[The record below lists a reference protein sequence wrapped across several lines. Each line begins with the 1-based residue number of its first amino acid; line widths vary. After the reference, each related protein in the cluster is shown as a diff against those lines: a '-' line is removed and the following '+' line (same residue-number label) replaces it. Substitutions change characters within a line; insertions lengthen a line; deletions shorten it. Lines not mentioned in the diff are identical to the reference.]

1 MGPGRG
7 GLRRRQWAL
16 SFDVDAAPRRA
27 AAVALD
33 ADIAAA
39 CAALSRA
46 RAFFRSPRRLG
57 GRTCVAAAATGRG
70 GWGAGADTGGR
81 RRTFTLEDV
90 RHLGGTPSR
99 PPPSRGPLPA
109 ASARP

>member
-46 RAFFRSPRRLG
+46 RAFFRSPGRLG
-57 GRTCVAAAATGRG
+57 GRACVAAAANGRG
-70 GWGAGADTGGR
+70 GWGADAAPGGR
-81 RRTFTLEDV
+81 RGPFPPEAV
-90 RHLGGTPSR
+90 RPLARKSVVEGRSVSVRVNKGGGR
-99 PPPSRGPLPA
+99 
-109 ASARP
+109 